1 MYHSTKKIFPLIEGK
16 MLFILFPDEVWRR
29 PYTQGNAVWFYV
41 RQKLASVAAVDVVWL
56 EEIHVAT
63 FWMICAIEF
72 EKCLL

>member
-1 MYHSTKKIFPLIEGK
+1 

-29 PYTQGNAVWFYV
+29 PYTQGNAIRLYLG
-41 RQKLASVAAVDVVWL
+41 QKLAGIATVDVVWL
-56 EEIHVAT
+56 KEIHAAI